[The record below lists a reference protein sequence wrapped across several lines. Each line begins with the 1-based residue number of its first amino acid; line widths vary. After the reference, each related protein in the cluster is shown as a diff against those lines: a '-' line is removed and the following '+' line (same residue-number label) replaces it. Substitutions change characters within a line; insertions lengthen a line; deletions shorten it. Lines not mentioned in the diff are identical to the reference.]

1 MQPIE
6 FYKYLEAQQEKEK
19 IKDRKQSYFL
29 ACILNTQLTKPIQ
42 AEDIYNTLHPEDRE
56 LPSAEGKKEIERIF
70 KMKGADEVNN
80 D

>member
-1 MQPIE
+1 M
-6 FYKYLEAQQEKEK
+6 
-19 IKDRKQSYFL
+19 

-42 AEDIYNTLHPEDRE
+42 AEDIYNTLHPEDRD